1 MRHECE
7 YCKYEDL
14 ELDEEPCDSCV
25 NRSGWEPKEM
35 DKKEDITTDFSEF
48 LDELFSSMKELLI
61 KKRHDYG
68 KSYEEIRKRF
78 GDIVPLIRLNDKIMR
93 YENLVSKKEI
103 PENEPILD
111 IFYDIIGYAVLE
123 IEFRTKDLVKSNEG
137 FKETD
142 ENM

>member
-14 ELDEEPCDSCV
+14 ELNKEPCSSCI
-25 NRSGWEPKEM
+25 NHSGWESKE
-35 DKKEDITTDFSEF
+35 TDFSEF
-48 LDELFSSMKELLI
+48 LDELFNSMKELII

-93 YENLVSKKEI
+93 YENLVNKKEI

-123 IEFRTKDLVKSNEG
+123 IEFRTKDLVRPDEG
-137 FKETD
+137 FKATD
-142 ENM
+142 EDM